1 MSSCWSLLA
10 LAAPVSRRVAVEGLG
25 GSKVGVHGSSWLEKL
40 VRGHA
45 ARQNVGL
52 CESVVEEFA
61 ARVEA
66 LRKMGVRVRV
76 AFDGVVLPM
85 RRETMRVADERMR
98 REAELA
104 EQLTGRDFRNKAG
117 GHLANSVFVT
127 FHVLRSVCGMLKSRG
142 IEFVVAP
149 SEACAQLAYW
159 ASVGEIDYAMTE
171 DPEVLMYHFERPLLI
186 RWACEQG
193 DVTVLSQREVLEFVG
208 VKEEDVRRCC
218 CLAGTSLSP
227 RVSDFGVVALI
238 NKAKTGE
245 DVMEGVTEDHKHQIE
260 AVQTAYR
267 EMLVFDRNGGLVSLS
282 GKESSCEI
290 GPRFSSAD
298 LARQFYHG
306 EVNPSEVDAV
316 CCFGPSPK
324 TVSSEEHSSPKKETT
339 DIHTKQRSSKRSPER
354 TKSRPK
360 NQMDIT
366 SFFHVQTDK

>member
-1 MSSCWSLLA
+1 M
-10 LAAPVSRRVAVEGLG
+10 SRRVAVERLG
-25 GSKVGVHGSSWLEKL
+25 GSRVGVHGSSWLEKL
-40 VRGHA
+40 VKGRA

-52 CESVVEEFA
+52 CENVVEEFA
-61 ARVEA
+61 AKVEA
-66 LRKMGVRVRV
+66 LRKMDLSVKV

-85 RRETMRVADERMR
+85 KRETMRIADEKMK

-104 EQLTGRDFRNKAG
+104 EQLTGKDFRNKAG
-117 GHLANSVFVT
+117 GHLVNSVVVT
-127 FHVLRSVCGMLKSRG
+127 FHVLRSVCGMLKEKG
-142 IEFVVAP
+142 IEFGVAP

-193 DVTVLSQREVLEFVG
+193 DVTVLNQREFLEFVG
-208 VKEEDVRRCC
+208 VQEEDARRCC

-227 RVSDFGVVALI
+227 RVSDLGVVALI
-238 NKAKTGE
+238 NKVKAGG
-245 DVMEGVTEDHKHQIE
+245 DVMDGLTEDQKRQIE

-267 EMLVFDRNGGLVSLS
+267 EMLVFDKNGGLVNLT
-282 GKESSCEI
+282 GEKSSCEI
-290 GPRFSSAD
+290 GPKFSSAD
-298 LARQFYHG
+298 QARLFYHG

-316 CCFGPSPK
+316 CSFGASPK
-324 TVSSEEHSSPKKETT
+324 PVKSEEHSSPKKETT
-339 DIHTKQRSSKRSPER
+339 DSHTKQRSPKRSPER